1 MTRVATTEL
10 GRSGRSTGVWRK
22 PKPGAD
28 EVLAHYRGL
37 RETLKDSHEI
47 IRQHMMEWY
56 RKMPNA
62 DQRKA
67 HKHYNWSDE
76 RGLYFAADFAGP
88 DDGRKNRPR
97 HDIIHP
103 ITGKPCQKPSTGW
116 RWDEEKTNWALAQNP
131 PRIHFG
137 PDETTIPNR
146 KTYLHEIDEEPFS
159 SVLYADGRSATLEVE
174 ELVGKGI
181 FPFPKNRE
189 VIADLISLV
198 CKPGDTVLDFFAGS
212 ATTGHAALGVSI
224 ELGKKVKFIL
234 VQLPE
239 LTDKA
244 SKAYEAGFRTIAEV
258 GRARLKKASE
268 LLSKPE
274 SDGLQL
280 EEKQVGDLGF
290 RAFVLDRSN
299 FKVWHGKPTADADLS
314 EQIDMHVDHLTK
326 PSSAE
331 NIFYELLLKAGFPL
345 TTKVVRLN
353 LVGKQVFSIQDGA
366 LLICLEKEI
375 TSALIDALAE
385 ANPLQ
390 VICLDEGFKGN
401 DQLKANAVQTFRAR
415 AEAEETE
422 IVFRTV

>member
-1 MTRVATTEL
+1 
-10 GRSGRSTGVWRK
+10 
-22 PKPGAD
+22 
-28 EVLAHYRGL
+28 
-37 RETLKDSHEI
+37 
-47 IRQHMMEWY
+47 MMEWY

-62 DQRKA
+62 DPRKA

-116 RWDEEKTNWALAQNP
+116 RWDEDKTKWALAQNP

-159 SVLYADGRSATLEVE
+159 SVFYADGRSATLEVE

-274 SDGLQL
+274 NDGPQL

-290 RAFVLDRSN
+290 RTFVLDRSN
-299 FKVWHGKPTADADLS
+299 FKVWDGKPTADADLG
-314 EQIDMHVDHLTK
+314 EQIDMHVDHITK

-331 NIFYELLLKAGFPL
+331 DIFYELLLKAGFPL
-345 TTKVVRLN
+345 TTNVVRLN

-375 TSALIDALAE
+375 TSELIDALAE

-390 VICLDEGFKGN
+390 IICLDEGFKGN

-415 AEAEETE
+415 AEAEESE